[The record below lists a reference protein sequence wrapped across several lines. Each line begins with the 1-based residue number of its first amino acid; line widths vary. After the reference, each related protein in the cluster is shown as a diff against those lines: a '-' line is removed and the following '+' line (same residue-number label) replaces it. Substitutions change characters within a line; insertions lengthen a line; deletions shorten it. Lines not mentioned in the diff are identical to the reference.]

1 MPLLRLI
8 KSVVEVALIY
18 HKTLRDFNKNNW
30 GGGGIRAALPL
41 VSFPTESTN
50 VSIESCMLQNIVFK
64 MASTVKSVLCRLY
77 TFWTFFKYIIYNFL
91 F

>member
-30 GGGGIRAALPL
+30 GGGGGGGGVGGGWKGQRFPGK
-41 VSFPTESTN
+41 FPTESTN
-50 VSIESCMLQNIVFK
+50 VSIESCMYR
-64 MASTVKSVLCRLY
+64 TLY
-77 TFWTFFKYIIYNFL
+77 LNGFNS
-91 F
+91 